1 MRTRPVEIPETERV
15 CHVWA
20 DVTSLPMTRWQTGTL
35 VFSIFCAS
43 CRPVPIPPPDAGT
56 DGGTPDA
63 GVLGPFALTLVVTTP
78 DGAME
83 RYPMLGLETPVVL
96 PSTHLSLESNRRLHN
111 ARIRVLDESD
121 RALPSDDV
129 WEDTADGLR
138 YRIDLLAPL
147 EAGHRYEVLVDAQSG
162 ATLDDGTGREIPE
175 QRLEFRT
182 SGERQRPKPPAT
194 PKRRHRT
201 R

>member
-1 MRTRPVEIPETERV
+1 M
-15 CHVWA
+15 A
-20 DVTSLPMTRWQTGTL
+20 RWQRRGL
-35 VFSIFCAS
+35 VLSVFCAA
-43 CRPVPIPPPDAGT
+43 CRPVPIPGPDAGADGGSPDAGT
-56 DGGTPDA
+56 LA
-63 GVLGPFALTLVVTTP
+63 PFALALVVSSP
-78 DGAME
+78 DGGVE
-83 RYPMLGLETPVVL
+83 RYPLLGLETPVVV
-96 PSTHLSLESNRRLHN
+96 PSTHLALESNRRLHN

-129 WEDTADGLR
+129 PEETTDGLR